1 MIVEGVV
8 LLTKEDNLMASCFG
22 KDIFDPN
29 VGLKLQKP
37 QNTEQKGGHAK
48 KKILFQLLFTIFL
61 GAMRVPGIAL
71 DRADKVYVPQKF
83 RDADGVLT
91 SCPSLRMLP
100 GEVLLPKEHGE
111 RVVN

>member
-8 LLTKEDNLMASCFG
+8 LLTQEDNLMASCFR

-48 KKILFQLLFTIFL
+48 KRFSANYYLLFFMGLCESLESPVT
-61 GAMRVPGIAL
+61 GRTKSTCQRNSAMRME
-71 DRADKVYVPQKF
+71 F
-83 RDADGVLT
+83 
-91 SCPSLRMLP
+91 
-100 GEVLLPKEHGE
+100 
-111 RVVN
+111 